1 MGVWCE
7 SVRLFRK
14 TPLNAGGGEIPGSD
28 EPQYL
33 VRITGKSWYKTF
45 PEIIMKAFR
54 SAARKVFV
62 IV

>member
-1 MGVWCE
+1 M
-7 SVRLFRK
+7 RLFRK